1 MCHLLFSSKLLKIEN
16 VLILL
21 IAQKTLFL
29 EANDLNSH
37 LGWNDLQANKGNQ
50 MTWPN
55 AAHTWKSTPLS
66 FCFSL
71 LGWCEEGETTQTMQ
85 NSPTICYTYFLRQRE
100 CIFARMLLTSPTL
113 SQSSTTILRRP
124 HLIKSISCPTSP
136 SENLFTL
143 KQIDFQKKGYMFLSF
158 FFVLHSHI
166 TLLYQ
171 SWFNMRICFVDMY
184 IPIWV

>member
-1 MCHLLFSSKLLKIEN
+1 
-16 VLILL
+16 
-21 IAQKTLFL
+21 
-29 EANDLNSH
+29 
-37 LGWNDLQANKGNQ
+37 

-171 SWFNMRICFVDMY
+171 SWFNMRICFVDTY
-184 IPIWV
+184 LFESKCVLSKCCKQRRKKNPFRISFGLFRLFWYRIFNGVFVIQLTW